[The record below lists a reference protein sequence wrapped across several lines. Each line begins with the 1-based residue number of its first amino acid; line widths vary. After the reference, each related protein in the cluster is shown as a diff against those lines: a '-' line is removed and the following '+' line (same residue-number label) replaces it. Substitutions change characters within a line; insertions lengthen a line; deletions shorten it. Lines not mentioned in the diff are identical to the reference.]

1 MHLSN
6 PLEDLEKRFCLTV
19 KQSEKTQLA
28 DRNHFDLINQAG
40 PQSSKLRSSAPTKR
54 NQFKTVYQYWKKSYF
69 KNSLFEGDES
79 LTRSQIRKKRL
90 KNDGCFDLDHF
101 RAHLRAEHFLKG
113 KQTKLVFLD
122 EESRERL
129 AENPDLGK

>member
-19 KQSEKTQLA
+19 KQSEKTQPS
-28 DRNHFDLINQAG
+28 DRNHFDLKHDG
-40 PQSSKLRSSAPTKR
+40 GTQSSNLRSSAPIKR
-54 NQFKTVYQYWKKSYF
+54 NEFKTVYQYWKKSYY

-79 LTRSQIRKKRL
+79 LTRSQIRRQRI
-90 KNDGCFDLDHF
+90 KNDGCFDLEHF

-113 KQTKLVFLD
+113 KQIKLVFLD
-122 EESRERL
+122 KESRERL